1 MGNQQF
7 IRYISWIHFWRILQ
21 YISVLCYYF
30 ILLSTRHLLVLRERR
45 EAAGGVRGL
54 LSRDAQQPINDPDR
68 RAHLVPPRRQ
78 LPAGQ
83 QLPRARP
90 SSGRHRLPGQ
100 VLSGEYY
107 DQGDNVQWEPRL
119 TAPFL
124 RQTHPN
130 RSVVQQVPSHFHFK
144 VIIVKWSS
152 RDTNLYFLSKYN
164 EKLSLKCDIYYP
176 MLKLLN
182 QRKYMVYFSIN

>member
-1 MGNQQF
+1 MPNHCVHVCAF
-7 IRYISWIHFWRILQ
+7 
-21 YISVLCYYF
+21 
-30 ILLSTRHLLVLRERR
+30 STRHLLVLRERR

-90 SSGRHRLPGQ
+90 PRGRHRLPGQ
-100 VLSGEYY
+100 LLGGKYY
-107 DQGDNVQWEPRL
+107 DQGDDVQWEPRHA
-119 TAPFL
+119 APFL

-130 RSVVQQVPSHFHFK
+130 RSLVQQVPSHFHFK
-144 VIIVKWSS
+144 VIIV
-152 RDTNLYFLSKYN
+152 
-164 EKLSLKCDIYYP
+164 
-176 MLKLLN
+176 
-182 QRKYMVYFSIN
+182 